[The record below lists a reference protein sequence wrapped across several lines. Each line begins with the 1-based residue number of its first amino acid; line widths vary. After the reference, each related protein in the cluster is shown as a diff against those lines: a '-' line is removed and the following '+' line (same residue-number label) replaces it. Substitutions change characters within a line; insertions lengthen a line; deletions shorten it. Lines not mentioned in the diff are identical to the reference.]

1 MDIQNPVRWMPNGWG
16 EPHLYDFSA
25 QVICDGKTIASRQ
38 HRIGLRTIRVVNE
51 KDKEGESFYFEVN
64 GIPMFAKGANYIPDD
79 ALLPC
84 ITTERY
90 KTLFRD
96 MKEANMNM
104 VRIWGEELMR
114 MIVSMIWQMKMVFLF
129 GRILCLPVLLIPAI
143 LLS

>member
-1 MDIQNPVRWMPNGWG
+1 
-16 EPHLYDFSA
+16 
-25 QVICDGKTIASRQ
+25 
-38 HRIGLRTIRVVNE
+38 
-51 KDKEGESFYFEVN
+51 
-64 GIPMFAKGANYIPDD
+64 MFAKGANYIPDD

-104 VRIWGEELMR
+104 VRIWGGGTYEDDRFYDLADE
-114 MIVSMIWQMKMVFLF
+114 MVFLF
-129 GRILCLPVLLIPAI
+129 GRILCLLVLLIPAI